1 MIPHRPLGARY
12 NSPNLPTTTPIIG
25 LGCSSFSTF
34 FFPEQEETSSIQEE
48 DSMKLSLRRIAT
60 QVDADQLL
68 SSLNCY
74 TSGSSSGSNSTPPV
88 VSSINKTYPSIIKSW
103 VETIHYAIENGIT
116 LLDTAPWY
124 GHGTSEVIIGLALE
138 KYFNNNKNTVAS
150 TKDAVQREDLI
161 INTKIG
167 RYDSNPTKQFDFTYK
182 ITIQSIQRSIQRMK
196 CSYIDVI
203 QIHDPE
209 FVSNIDILIKE
220 TIPALIECRNELKI
234 VKGIGLT
241 GYPLEVQYYILN
253 KVEKE
258 LKVNGIKGLGVGEMM
273 IFDQCLTYCHFNLHS
288 QSLFTKSIG
297 SMDEINSNMRRKGKT
312 NDKNEENDWNEIKMT
327 FAEYCHSKSISLMA
341 AAPLSMGLLT
351 YSTPPSWHP
360 ASTTIQ
366 NACRNASLIAKS
378 HNVDLPTLAILFSLV
393 HNGISCTL
401 LGIASKTEVDVAL
414 NVMRRVGNVHLTSS
428 HTYDGDKNENRKGL
442 TLRRGIQSVLE
453 SILTPDEKHV
463 LSLLMDEANGPFAE
477 IWASDEYEWDG
488 IHEAEKFWLLMKENM
503 KETD

>member
-1 MIPHRPLGARY
+1 MIPHRPHGSRY
-12 NSPNLPTTTPIIG
+12 NSPNLPTKTPIIG

-34 FFPEQEETSSIQEE
+34 FFPQQEETSSLQEE
-48 DSMKLSLRRIAT
+48 DSIKLSLRRITT
-60 QVDADQLL
+60 QADADQLS

-74 TSGSSSGSNSTPPV
+74 TSGSISGSNSTPL
-88 VSSINKTYPSIIKSW
+88 VSSTNKTYPSIIQSW

-124 GHGTSEVIIGLALE
+124 GHGTSEVIIGLALQ
-138 KYFNNNKNTVAS
+138 KYFNNDKNTVAS
-150 TKDAVQREDLI
+150 TNDAIQRGDLI

-167 RYDSNPTKQFDFTYK
+167 RYDSDPTQQFDFTYET
-182 ITIQSIQRSIQRMK
+182 TIQSIQRSIQRMK

-209 FVSNIDILIKE
+209 FVSNIDVLIKE
-220 TIPALIECRNELKI
+220 TIPALIKCRNELQI

-253 KVEKE
+253 QVDKE
-258 LKVNGIKGLGVGEMM
+258 IKVNGIQGLGVGEMM

-297 SMDEINSNMRRKGKT
+297 SMDEINSNLRRKGKT
-312 NDKNEENDWNEIKMT
+312 NNKNEENDCNEMKMT

-351 YSTPPSWHP
+351 HSNPPSWHP
-360 ASTTIQ
+360 ASMTIQ

-378 HNVDLPTLAILFSLV
+378 HNVDFPTLAIIFSLV
-393 HNGISCTL
+393 HDGISCTM
-401 LGIASKTEVDVAL
+401 LGMASKSEVDVAL
-414 NVMRRVGNVHLTSS
+414 NVVRRVGNVHLTSS
-428 HTYDGDKNENRKGL
+428 NNYDEDKRRS
-442 TLRRGIQSVLE
+442 TLRRDIQLVLE

-463 LSLLMDEANGPFAE
+463 LSLLMDEANGPFAD
-477 IWASDEYEWDG
+477 IWALDEYEWDG
-488 IHEAEKFWLLMKENM
+488 IHEAETFWLLTKENK